1 MQCSLLCGEARLL
14 NHVCLQHMG
23 RTISVLDGKQGL
35 QATACL
41 QRQQAFAQ
49 KLNQLSKMQ
58 WHSRGRRPEAAG
70 AADSGSQ
77 SSDISVET

>member
-1 MQCSLLCGEARLL
+1 MSACSIWAGPSQSMVSGVAC
-14 NHVCLQHMG
+14 V
-23 RTISVLDGKQGL
+23 DGKQGL

-41 QRQQAFAQ
+41 QRQQAFTH
-49 KLNQLSKMQ
+49 KLKQLSKMQ
-58 WHSRGRRPEAAG
+58 WHSRGPRPEAAG